1 MFEDNGIEQS
11 IRLFNPVQGQS
22 QISAEEVFQRFTFEV
37 VHSTLNSDLEYFIST
52 IADLDGK
59 QRIRKKG
66 YIEDSNNRSFKLKPK
81 VELPFVFQLQDE
93 KSMNKA
99 PYFDQREMQLVKQ
112 IEVEPGTVETIF
124 LPPVMDYDKDRVE
137 VLV

>member
-59 QRIRKKG
+59 
-66 YIEDSNNRSFKLKPK
+66 
-81 VELPFVFQLQDE
+81 
-93 KSMNKA
+93 
-99 PYFDQREMQLVKQ
+99 
-112 IEVEPGTVETIF
+112 
-124 LPPVMDYDKDRVE
+124 
-137 VLV
+137 